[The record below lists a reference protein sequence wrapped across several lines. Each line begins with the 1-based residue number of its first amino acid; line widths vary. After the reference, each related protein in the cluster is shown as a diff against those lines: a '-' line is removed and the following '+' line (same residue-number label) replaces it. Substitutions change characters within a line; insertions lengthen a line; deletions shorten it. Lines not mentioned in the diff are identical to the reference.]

1 MSVSSSQVH
10 YAQIGS
16 CQNVV
21 SGKTRCA
28 ISPDD
33 CEPARNEDGEKWY
46 SAIRMEEK
54 VESGSASGSA
64 AACRCEETLI
74 GACVFVGG
82 KQMTYECAPRTTRS
96 VTSGSSS
103 STATSSSDEEQD
115 NDVDNNNDDD
125 NEDYCRQEE
134 DDDGNILDP
143 SYEFLPANSAGTNC
157 FCDALHSIEDDS
169 VTGRSSSRTRYGAC
183 YIPPNKNNNNN
194 KNDDTEDNKFFCAY
208 SSEYCTGDHVWIH
221 PNDVPTIRGD
231 NGGDGDGAKDTGTVT
246 NYCNCET
253 TRIGGCVGGFH
264 DFHCGISEA
273 DCWNTMFV
281 PPIPLKVAH
290 NHACL
295 LCKETMT
302 IHPEQDEIDTMEF
315 QNEDTTTTTT
325 SSSNSS
331 NSNSNSNS
339 SITKAGAIGIGIG
352 VLVLVTFMVLISM
365 TCLYIRKKKNRQQK
379 KTNKDND
386 DDDHDDD
393 NKKKHD
399 ETDTDNNNGDEVP
412 VVGIPS
418 SSLSNDKNDCIIP
431 EIS

>member
-54 VESGSASGSA
+54 VKSGSGSSA
-64 AACRCEETLI
+64 AACRCEDTLI

-96 VTSGSSS
+96 VNSVSSSSSS

-115 NDVDNNNDDD
+115 NDDIDDA
-125 NEDYCRQEE
+125 DYCRPEE
-134 DDDGNILDP
+134 DDAGNILDP
-143 SYEFLPANSAGTNC
+143 SYEFLPANAAGTNC

-183 YIPPNKNNNNN
+183 YIPPNKNN
-194 KNDDTEDNKFFCAY
+194 KNDDDTEDNKFFCAY

-231 NGGDGDGAKDTGTVT
+231 NGSEGGAKGTGTT
-246 NYCNCET
+246 NYCHCET

-264 DFHCGISEA
+264 DFHCGISDS

-281 PPIPLKVAH
+281 PPIPLKVEH

-295 LCKETMT
+295 LCQQIMT

-315 QNEDTTTTTT
+315 QHQDTTTTTT
-325 SSSNSS
+325 ASSNSS
-331 NSNSNSNS
+331 TSNSN
-339 SITKAGAIGIGIG
+339 IAKAGVG
-352 VLVLVTFMVLISM
+352 VLLLLVTLTALIAM
-365 TCLYIRKKKNRQQK
+365 TCIFIRKKKNRQQK
-379 KTNKDND
+379 SSNEDND
-386 DDDHDDD
+386 DDDDNDNDDDD
-393 NKKKHD
+393 NKKKND
-399 ETDTDNNNGDEVP
+399 ENDTDNNDCDIAP
-412 VVGIPS
+412 VVDMPS
-418 SSLSNDKNDCIIP
+418 PSSLSNVEEDDCIIP